1 MTPKEIEHAYRIQQ
15 LERQV
20 KGMQRQLGVTT
31 ARMEKTEKQQDQR
44 IRDLEIKTA
53 VSQGL
58 SQRKVAQIY
67 ELTPGRVSQIMKKNA
82 A

>member
-20 KGMQRQLGVTT
+20 KGMQRQIGVTN
-31 ARMEKTEKQQDQR
+31 ARMEMTEKKQEQR
-44 IRDLEIKTA
+44 IRNLEIQRA
-53 VSQGL
+53 VDKGV
-58 SQRKVAQIY
+58 SQRKVAQIF
-67 ELTPGRVSQIMKKNA
+67 ELTPGRVNQIVKKNA

>member
-20 KGMQRQLGVTT
+20 KGMQRQIGVTN
-31 ARMEKTEKQQDQR
+31 ARMDATEKKQEQR
-44 IRDLEIKTA
+44 IRNLEIQRA
-53 VSQGL
+53 VDKGV
-58 SQRKVAQIY
+58 SQRKVAQIF
-67 ELTPGRVSQIMKKNA
+67 ELTPGRVNQIVKKNA

>member
-20 KGMQRQLGVTT
+20 KGMQRQIGVTN
-31 ARMEKTEKQQDQR
+31 ARMETTEKKQEQR
-44 IRDLEIKTA
+44 IRNLEIQRA
-53 VSQGL
+53 VDKGV
-58 SQRKVAQIY
+58 SQRKVAQIF
-67 ELTPGRVSQIMKKNA
+67 ELTPGRVNQIVKKNA

>member
-20 KGMQRQLGVTT
+20 KGLQRQVGVTT
-31 ARMEKTEKQQDQR
+31 ARMEQTEKKQDQR
-44 IRDLEIKTA
+44 IRDLEIKAA
-53 VSQGL
+53 VNQGL

-67 ELTPGRVSQIMKKNA
+67 ELTPGRVNQILKRNA

>member
-31 ARMEKTEKQQDQR
+31 ARMEQTEKKQDQR

-67 ELTPGRVSQIMKKNA
+67 ELTPGRVNQIMKRNA

>member
-20 KGMQRQLGVTT
+20 KGMQRQIGVTN
-31 ARMEKTEKQQDQR
+31 ARMEATEKKQEQR
-44 IRDLEIKTA
+44 IRNLEIQRA
-53 VSQGL
+53 VDKGV
-58 SQRKVAQIY
+58 SQRKVAQIF
-67 ELTPGRVSQIMKKNA
+67 ELTPGRVNQIVKKNA